1 MTRSVLVLALA
12 LTACDGGTDSDSAVD
27 SACDVTV
34 TTFPATGA
42 VDAYY
47 RGNIEFKLTGTDST
61 ATIET
66 DIPGSQAVSEDGL
79 TVYWIPSA
87 PLAPNTQYSATLH
100 YCGGDAAI
108 SFTTSSLGTPLPDD
122 GVLQGKTYLL
132 DLQHARVTEPPGI
145 GPLIAGELG
154 GVSIF
159 VGVTDVT
166 PPNISMIGALGREDA
181 ENTQEYCD
189 PSIDFPVADFSGTPH
204 FEIGGEGS
212 TTITVADVTVEIQSL
227 RIAGD
232 FSSDASYFGG
242 GVLEGSIDTR
252 PLDSLLD
259 DSGEPGAICNT
270 ATSLGVT
277 CEECGGDN
285 PGPYCLSLKVDSITA
300 TEAPLEL
307 VAIEGSDCAG
317 CLEGVPA
324 DTSKT
329 CEPDAA
335 PQ

>member
-1 MTRSVLVLALA
+1 MTRSLLAFA
-12 LTACDGGTDSDSAVD
+12 LLFTACDGSGKEDTAVD
-27 SACDVTV
+27 GACDVTV
-34 TTFPATGA
+34 TTFPASGA

-47 RGNIEFKLTGTDST
+47 RGNIEFRMTGTDST
-61 ATIET
+61 ATIVT
-66 DIPGSQAVSEDGL
+66 DIPGVQAVSEDGL
-79 TVYWIPSA
+79 TVYWMLSA
-87 PLAPNTQYSATLH
+87 PLESGGSYSATLE
-100 YCGGDAAI
+100 YCGGSAAI
-108 SFTTSSLGTPLPDD
+108 SFTTSGLGTPLADD

-132 DLQHARVTEPPGI
+132 DLKNARVTEPPGI

-166 PPNISMIGALGREDA
+166 APNITMIGALGRDEVD
-181 ENTQEYCD
+181 NTQEYCD
-189 PSIDFPVADFSGTPH
+189 PSIDFPVADFSETPH
-204 FEIGGEGS
+204 FEIGGEGK
-212 TTITVADVTVEIQSL
+212 TTISVADIVVEIQNL

-242 GVLEGSIDTR
+242 GVLEGTIDTR

-259 DSGEPGAICNT
+259 DSGEAGAICNT

-277 CEECGGDN
+277 CVPCSDN
-285 PGPYCLSLKVDSITA
+285 EPYCLSLKVDSITA

-307 VAIEGSDCAG
+307 VEIKGSDCAG

-324 DTSKT
+324 DTSEE
-329 CEPDAA
+329 CLPDEA